1 MIQSI
6 RSEYWLDEQGNKRPR
21 KYLTKLERMQE
32 SEIGKIL
39 KRAEFLNEKLSE
51 FKEAVASSCEK
62 LVEEYAKRNK
72 LDTTNWKGN
81 ITLMSFDRSVK
92 IELNVNNRIEFDDL
106 AIKACKALLD
116 EFLSENIDAKNAF
129 IAEIVTD
136 AFSTSRGKLDTKKVL
151 GLLKYESKIKDEK
164 FQKAMGFLKESI
176 RNVGSKNYYR
186 ISVKDD
192 DGSWEPIRLDFSSL

>member
-192 DGSWEPIRLDFSSL
+192 DGSWQPIRLDFSSL

>member
-106 AIKACKALLD
+106 AIKACKA
-116 EFLSENIDAKNAF
+116 
-129 IAEIVTD
+129 
-136 AFSTSRGKLDTKKVL
+136 
-151 GLLKYESKIKDEK
+151 
-164 FQKAMGFLKESI
+164 
-176 RNVGSKNYYR
+176 
-186 ISVKDD
+186 
-192 DGSWEPIRLDFSSL
+192 

>member
-51 FKEAVASSCEK
+51 FKEAVAASCEK

-72 LDTTNWKGN
+72 LDTTKWKGN